1 MISHLKTE
9 GLLGDD
15 RRDAKMAF
23 EAGSTLLSLSAVT
36 KRLRDRG
43 PHFQLVMDS
52 ELPQFVLR
60 PPTIEDS
67 QLAPAVN
74 RGSSHRTS
82 SANPGSADELNRAV
96 HLEWQKGLGAAWMLG
111 APSIDFVPEASVFQ
125 LNPSSVSESGLEA
138 ALDTIEHA
146 LLDECL
152 SRHLAE
158 GGDDRLHIHPETGV
172 NRYYCPPHPVEDVVI
187 RSSCTCSPPS
197 SDSFDAARTL
207 LRRLW
212 QGRVSFQAAFDET
225 RSEISRLLGVHTPHK
240 VILHPS
246 GSDAELIPLMVA
258 AGRAESLNCTGLVNI
273 VVAAGEVGSGTAP
286 AAGGLHFSQFSPC
299 GAIVD
304 NGGVVSD
311 FPGGVQVIEIKP
323 RLPNGLV
330 VPDFD
335 ALVVDAVATAEQQQ
349 ERPYILLHAVDG
361 SKTGLRVP
369 SRECLVSLQER
380 LGDRCLIVMD
390 ACQCRSEAAEI
401 EWFLKHGAVVL
412 VTASKFFGAPG
423 FCGAVLVPEDA
434 AAELASLKAVPTGLC
449 DYLTKLEV
457 PKSLTNLHRGLP
469 EGPKNVGLLLR
480 WACGI
485 TEMEL
490 FVQQGRLVKDC
501 MRDWVE
507 GVRSLVRSRAP
518 KLALIDENGE
528 NPDRD
533 QSRFGGLNSV
543 VSIKFLTSCGTKH
556 LDAVTLKRIHL
567 LLTEDSSAKLP
578 SWATDDERAIAAQRC
593 FVGQPVKLGDHGVLR
608 LAIGAYLAR
617 EIAAT
622 KTGLSKAL
630 KDDAMVLDK
639 MMVLSKHCEDM

>member
-1 MISHLKTE
+1 
-9 GLLGDD
+9 
-15 RRDAKMAF
+15 MAF
-23 EAGSTLLSLSAVT
+23 DAGSALLSTSAVT
-36 KRLRDRG
+36 KLVRDRG
-43 PHFQLVMDS
+43 PHFQLVLNS
-52 ELPQFVLR
+52 KFPRFALR
-60 PPTIEDS
+60 PPTIEES
-67 QLAPAVN
+67 PSAFAPS
-74 RGSSHRTS
+74 GCSPS
-82 SANPGSADELNRAV
+82 SAGVGIPQSTDELNRAV
-96 HLEWQKGLGAAWMLG
+96 HLEWQKGLGSAWILG

-125 LNPSSVSESGLEA
+125 LNPSSISESGLEA

-158 GGDDRLHIHPETGV
+158 GGDDRLHINPETGV
-172 NRYYCPPHPVEDVVI
+172 NRYYCPPRPVEDVII

-197 SDSFDAARTL
+197 PDSFDAARSL

-212 QGRVSFQAAFDET
+212 QGLVSFQAACDET
-225 RSEISRLLGVHTPHK
+225 RSEIKRLLGIYTPHE

-246 GSDAELIPLMVA
+246 GSDAELIPLVVA
-258 AGRAESLNCTGLVNI
+258 AGRAKALGCSGLVNI

-286 AAGGLHFSQFSPC
+286 AAGGLHFSEFAPC
-299 GAIVD
+299 GALVD
-304 NGGVVSD
+304 NGGVVSG
-311 FPGGVQVIEIKP
+311 FPEGVQVVEIKP

-335 ALVVDAVATAEQQQ
+335 ALVFDAVATAEQQQ
-349 ERPYILLHAVDG
+349 ERPYIILHAVDG

-369 SRECLVSLQER
+369 SRECLVSLQDR
-380 LGDRCLIVMD
+380 LGDRCVIVMD
-390 ACQCRSEAAEI
+390 ACQCRSEAVEI
-401 EWFLKHGAVVL
+401 DWFLKRGSIVL

-423 FCGAVLVPEDA
+423 FCGAVLVPEGA
-434 AAELASLKAVPTGLC
+434 AAELARLKTVPPGLR
-449 DYLTKLEV
+449 DYLTKWEV
-457 PKSLTNLHRGLP
+457 PSSLTNLHHGLP

-490 FVQQGRLVKDC
+490 FSQQGRLVKDC
-501 MRDWVE
+501 MRDWVH
-507 GVRSLVRSRAP
+507 GVEKIVRSRAP
-518 KLALIDENGE
+518 KLALIDESE
-528 NPDRD
+528 KDPDRD
-533 QSRFGGLNSV
+533 RSRYGGLNSV

-567 LLTEDSSAKLP
+567 LLTVDASAKLP
-578 SWATDDERAIAAQRC
+578 SWASDDERAIAAQKC

-617 EIAAT
+617 EIAAR

-630 KDDAMVLDK
+630 EDDAKVLDK
-639 MMVLSKHCEDM
+639 MIVLSKYCEDM